1 MATRDHLL
9 AIDQGTTST
18 RSVVYDRR
26 LQPVGQG
33 QVEIPLSYPRPGW
46 VEHDPES
53 LVGSVGPTVTQ
64 ALAEAGVGADRIAGI
79 GLTNQR
85 ETTIVWDRANGRAIA
100 PAIVWQDRR
109 TAAFCESH
117 RDRRPWL
124 AERTGLVLDPY
135 FSATKVAWLLEHVPD
150 ARRRAEAGAL
160 AAGTVDS
167 LLLWHLTGGK
177 EHVTDVTNASRT
189 LLMDL
194 RALRW
199 ADDLC
204 QFFGVPAGIL
214 PRIVPS
220 SGALGRTSGLGYLP
234 DGLPIAGI
242 AGDQQA
248 SLVGQGCLASG
259 QAKCTYG
266 TGAFLLVHTGATV
279 VPSSRGLI
287 TTLAATLGDG
297 PPQYALEGSV
307 FVAGAAVQWFRD
319 GLKAVGAAPEIGPLS
334 ERADPDSGVLFVPAL
349 TGLGAPHWEPEAR
362 GTIFGL
368 TRATTVAD
376 LARATLEGV
385 AYQVADLIAAM
396 NADLPT
402 PPAEL
407 RVDGGMARS
416 DPFLQFQADLLGLPL
431 RRSPQAESTALGAAL
446 LAGLGV
452 GLWPSARAAAEL
464 LQAGAQAFSPR
475 RDASWRA
482 AALARWDRAVATVT
496 RHYRAEAGGPP

>member
-1 MATRDHLL
+1 MARDHLL

-18 RSVVYDRR
+18 RALVYDDR
-26 LQPVGQG
+26 LRPIGQA
-33 QVEIPLSYPRPGW
+33 QAEVLPTYPQSGW
-46 VEHDPES
+46 VEHDPTA
-53 LVGSVGPTVTQ
+53 LVDSIGPLVTR
-64 ALAEAGVGADRIAGI
+64 ALAESGLGADRIAAI

-85 ETTIVWDRANGRAIA
+85 ETTAVWDRQTGRAIG
-100 PAIVWQDRR
+100 PALVWQDRR
-109 TAAFCESH
+109 TSRFCEDH
-117 RDRRPWL
+117 RDRRAWL

-135 FSATKVAWLLEHVPD
+135 FSATKIAWLLDNVPG
-150 ARRRAEAGAL
+150 ARRRAEAGEL

-167 LLLWHLTGGK
+167 LVIWHLTGGRRF
-177 EHVTDVTNASRT
+177 VTDVTNASRT

-194 RALRW
+194 RTLRW

-204 QFFGVPAGIL
+204 EFFAVPPGIL
-214 PRIVPS
+214 AEILPS
-220 SGALGRTSGLGYLP
+220 SGEFGRTSGLDYLP
-234 DGLPIAGI
+234 DGVPIMGV

-248 SLVGQGCLASG
+248 SLVGQGCLAEG

-266 TGAFLLVHTGATV
+266 TGAFLLAHTGSTI
-279 VPSSRGLI
+279 VPSTRGLV

-319 GLKAVGAAPEIGPLS
+319 GLKAVGAAPEIDTLS
-334 ERADPDSGVLFVPAL
+334 HDADPNSGVLFVPAL
-349 TGLGAPHWEPEAR
+349 TGLGAPHWDPEAR

-385 AYQVADLIAAM
+385 AYQIADLIDAI

-402 PPAEL
+402 PLADL

-446 LAGLGV
+446 LAGLGA
-452 GLWPSARAAAEL
+452 GLWPDPASAAEL
-464 LQAGAQAFSPR
+464 LQAGSQSFQPSHDPI
-475 RDASWRA
+475 WRA
-482 AALARWDRAVATVT
+482 ASLSRWQHAVATV
-496 RHYRAEAGGPP
+496 RGHYRP